1 MPLVNEELKF
11 KKTQGA
17 ENFPNQQANFNQN
30 AQASDAAQKG
40 LLTLPPALMQI
51 VPWIPFA
58 LEAISGQK
66 VPAIGGTMGEIQSSL
81 SQIQFSLTQL
91 LSNQQK
97 MLNGQQQLWTKLETL
112 ESNASSQLSNLSQ
125 QVANTNQ
132 DFKLLATETKRSL
145 EFSQSRNELETN

>member
-51 VPWIPFA
+51 VP
-58 LEAISGQK
+58 
-66 VPAIGGTMGEIQSSL
+66 
-81 SQIQFSLTQL
+81 
-91 LSNQQK
+91 
-97 MLNGQQQLWTKLETL
+97 
-112 ESNASSQLSNLSQ
+112 
-125 QVANTNQ
+125 
-132 DFKLLATETKRSL
+132 
-145 EFSQSRNELETN
+145 